1 MKVWIKILDLPELVS
16 VFGERKFAF
25 SFLGETLQDLL
36 RALLAHYGPA
46 LSRIILDHEGRLNK
60 AIRVIVNGRLCA
72 PRQDSPVFLKE
83 GDQVA
88 FVVFL
93 AGG

>member
-25 SFLGETLQDLL
+25 SFPGETLHDLCI
-36 RALLAHYGPA
+36 ALLAHYGPA
-46 LSRIILDHEGRLNK
+46 LSRIFLDPEGQLNK
-60 AIRVIVNGRLCA
+60 AIRVVVNGRLCA
-72 PRQDSPVFLKE
+72 PGQDSRVFLKE
-83 GDQVA
+83 GDKVA

-93 AGG
+93 EGG